1 MRPLFSL
8 IGILALILASCS
20 TATVGTTTTSVAAQE
35 PTSTTSTTT
44 SVPSEAIPEL
54 SPLASLTQPLGSAAY
69 DPADHIDGGPVPV
82 ALSIPVLGIEA
93 APIVDVGVADDGEL
107 EVPGA
112 DAVGWYRFGPRPGEE
127 GSAVLAA
134 HIAFNR
140 EPGVFRYLVDASV
153 GDRFSVEFDDGS
165 SQTYEIVEEAQ
176 YDKQELPFDRVFAKG
191 GAPVVTL
198 ITCGGEFNRSLR
210 SYEDNIVAY
219 AVPVTDEV

>member
-1 MRPLFSL
+1 MRSL
-8 IGILALILASCS
+8 VTLLGILTLVVAGCS
-20 TATVGTTTTSVAAQE
+20 TATDSTTTTSVALQ
-35 PTSTTSTTT
+35 STTSTTT
-44 SVPSEAIPEL
+44 TTTVPPTASSEL
-54 SPLASLTQPLGSAAY
+54 SPLASLTRPLGSAAY
-69 DPADHIDGGPVPV
+69 DPADHVDGAPVPV

-93 APIVDVGVADDGEL
+93 APIIDVGVADDGEL
-107 EVPGA
+107 EIPGA
-112 DAVGWYRFGPRPGEE
+112 DAVGWYRFGPRPGDA

-140 EPGVFRYLVDASV
+140 KPGVFRNLVDTSV

-219 AVPVTDEV
+219 AVPVADEE